1 MGSVLTKDWSAVTQW
16 AVKAIGLP
24 NVGVQVRLRGN
35 HLHVLCEASQCPSEK
50 IAASQFSFALQQTN
64 LESLLPPGTPQIY
77 KVFLCG
83 RQQGARR
90 PEWTVKLECNNSL
103 LLEETPPH
111 SPSSDATIE
120 GTHRSAFEK
129 LTGLFSHHSQPH
141 QAQPNSSPPPPFKS
155 DQTPTQAKSDTPSIT
170 ISAPQET
177 HNSPKTPSSGLKVE
191 PSQPPLI
198 DSNSTVGAKQSPSQP
213 STPVQ
218 SEKLPSSPTEP
229 HRTPPAKNI
238 AVLHTAPTDT
248 QTPSDDPAPSLTAP
262 LTVSTESLARQ
273 GHLGAIASYLSEI
286 LGSLGV
292 TVKVKIR
299 DRSTSRRKSRKL
311 EEQPATQTTSQQ
323 RLWVLCESGYSP
335 DPSLLADPIAQRLRE
350 LNLENFRDACILL
363 QVQGEPKPDWML
375 RVDLTPPNK
384 TLTEWARWGDEDAL
398 ADLLHQKLT
407 PLQVDVRATLKES
420 TLHLFCHRV
429 TSDEAIQPTKSS
441 PRKKAKPKAPPQQK
455 VMAAIAPILE
465 TLAPQGIHAATVY
478 GLSTPASERKPES
491 PAWIDWLNLPAAQNP
506 ALQPP
511 TLTVA
516 QQGNLE
522 VLTFIITRLVNPDL
536 NTTLATGGIRV
547 LLLRKG
553 SLLHVMSEAPTCPSQ
568 FKVASPVA
576 KFLRSH
582 PIDGIAGVRIYGRR
596 AGQKHPLWRYG
607 VALQSQ
613 KSAQRETSDFA
624 PSEPEPDDLVAQTGQ
639 LVFNPDVL
647 GDLGQ
652 GSVPVAQVQPNWAN
666 TLEEISRTLQQGL
679 MASGLFV
686 AGDGGLVPVENRAA
700 IPYRQMGLALV
711 WGAVGLL
718 LTLQADRLLGQWGR
732 EYLQFSSSE
741 QEVEFR
747 DDSSQAGQMVSTST
761 SDAGANS
768 TSDNEEVFNS
778 SNFVSSSSRA
788 SRRPISQ
795 RSYPSFNSEQL
806 DEQLARYQYYV
817 KTEKQPPDVL
827 ILGSSRALRGVDP
840 DALTQ
845 ALIEQGYPKLKVFNF
860 GVNGATAQVVEL
872 ILSQILPAQQLP
884 QLVIVADGVRALNSG
899 RVDRTY
905 DTIAQSQGYQQLAQ
919 GNFRISAPQLNSPG
933 TDFQQG
939 LRVLRNFSQN
949 RLSLDQMQQ
958 WFNQKLVSVSA
969 AYPHRDHLK
978 QGLQAMV
985 NRKPFLHT
993 EQTLPDVPEAT
1004 ENGTPEIPELKYNG
1018 FLPLSVRFDPQT
1030 YYQNHSKVSGYY
1042 DSDYQ
1047 AFELDGMQTI
1057 ALKNLLQ
1064 YVQSHQVGVVFV
1076 NMPLTQDYLD
1086 PVRTAYEEK
1095 FRQHMQ
1101 QMAAETELIF
1111 IDLALE
1117 WLNTS
1122 EYFSDPS
1129 HLNRYGAAAV
1139 SQQLAQE
1146 TMIPWPER

>member
-16 AVKAIGLP
+16 AEKAVGLP
-24 NVGVQVRLRGN
+24 EIAVQVRLRGN

-50 IAASQFSFALQQTN
+50 IAASQFSLALQQTN
-64 LESLLPPGTPQIY
+64 LESLLPAGTPQIY

-90 PEWTVKLECNNSL
+90 PFWTVKLECNNSL
-103 LLEETPPH
+103 LLEDTLPH
-111 SPSSDATIE
+111 PPSSDATGE
-120 GTHRSAFEK
+120 GTRRSPFEK
-129 LTGLFSHHSQPH
+129 LTGLFSHHTQSH
-141 QAQPNSSPPPPFKS
+141 EAQASSSPSSQFES
-155 DQTPTQAKSDTPSIT
+155 DPTSIDARSTTESIITP
-170 ISAPQET
+170 APEDCQNT
-177 HNSPKTPSSGLKVE
+177 SVAASSELKVE

-198 DSNSTVGAKQSPSQP
+198 DSILDSDPP
-213 STPVQ
+213 HSTPAFQ
-218 SEKLPSSPTEP
+218 ANPLPSSQTEP
-229 HRTPPAKNI
+229 QRTQTPQNI
-238 AVLHTAPTDT
+238 AVL
-248 QTPSDDPAPSLTAP
+248 QTESNDPDPALIAP

-273 GHLGAIASYLSEI
+273 GHPDAIASYLSEI

-299 DRSTSRRKSRKL
+299 DRSTSRRKSRKTPEPL
-311 EEQPATQTTSQQ
+311 ATQTPQQ
-323 RLWVLCESGYSP
+323 RLWVVCESGYSP

-384 TLTEWARWGDEDAL
+384 ILKEWARWGDEEAL

-407 PLQVDVRATLKES
+407 SLQVDVRATLKES
-420 TLHLFCHRV
+420 TLHLFCHPV
-429 TSDEAIQPTKSS
+429 TAEEVMPHKRSGRHKVQS
-441 PRKKAKPKAPPQQK
+441 KAPPQQK

-465 TLAPQGIHAATVY
+465 TLTPQGIHAATVY
-478 GLSTPASERKPES
+478 GLSAAASERSERKPES
-491 PAWIDWLNLPAAQNP
+491 PAWIDWLNLPAAQHSS
-506 ALQPP
+506 LQPS
-511 TLTVA
+511 TLSVA

-522 VLTFIITRLVNPDL
+522 ALTFLITRLVNPDL
-536 NTTLATGGIRV
+536 NTKLATGGIRV
-547 LLLRKG
+547 LLLQKG

-568 FKVASPVA
+568 YKVAVPVA

-582 PIDGIAGVRIYGRR
+582 SIEGIAGVRIYGRR

-607 VALQSQ
+607 VALKPQQ
-613 KSAQRETSDFA
+613 QSAQTESSDFA
-624 PSEPEPDDLVAQTGQ
+624 LGEPEPDDLVTQTGQ

-647 GDLGQ
+647 GDLAQ
-652 GSVPVAQVQPNWAN
+652 GSSQVDRVQPNWAN
-666 TLEEISRTLQQGL
+666 TLEGISNTLQQGL

-686 AGDGGLVPVENRAA
+686 ADDVGLVPVENRASV
-700 IPYRQMGLALV
+700 PYRQIGFALL
-711 WGAVGLL
+711 WGTVGLL
-718 LTLQADRLLGQWGR
+718 LTLQADRFLGLWGTQS
-732 EYLQFSSSE
+732 LQFSSSN
-741 QEVEFR
+741 QDVELVNG
-747 DDSSQAGQMVSTST
+747 SPQTGQMVSTSGLEVEQNT
-761 SDAGANS
+761 
-768 TSDNEEVFNS
+768 TSDNPDVFNS
-778 SNFVSSSSRA
+778 SGFVSTSSRA

-795 RSYPSFNSEQL
+795 RTYPSFNSEQL

-817 KTEKQPPDVL
+817 KTQKQPPDVL
-827 ILGSSRALRGVDP
+827 IIGSSRALRGVDP

-845 ALIEQGYPKLKVFNF
+845 ALLKQGYPKLKVFNF
-860 GVNGATAQVVEL
+860 GVNGATAQVVEF
-872 ILSQILPAQQLP
+872 ILRQILPSQQLP

-919 GNFRISAPQLNSPG
+919 GNFKIPTQQLNSPG
-933 TDFQQG
+933 RDFQDG
-939 LRVLRNFSQN
+939 LRALRNFSQN
-949 RLSLDQMQQ
+949 RQNLEQLQEG
-958 WFNQKLVSVSA
+958 FNQKLVSISA

-985 NRKPFLHT
+985 NYKPFLDT
-993 EQTLPDVPEAT
+993 DQTLPDVPEAT

-1030 YYQNHSKVSGYY
+1030 YYQDHSKVSGFY

-1047 AFELDGMQTI
+1047 AFELDGMQTT

-1101 QMAAETELIF
+1101 QISAESELIF

-1139 SQQLAQE
+1139 SRQLAQE
-1146 TMIPWPER
+1146 SIIPWPQR